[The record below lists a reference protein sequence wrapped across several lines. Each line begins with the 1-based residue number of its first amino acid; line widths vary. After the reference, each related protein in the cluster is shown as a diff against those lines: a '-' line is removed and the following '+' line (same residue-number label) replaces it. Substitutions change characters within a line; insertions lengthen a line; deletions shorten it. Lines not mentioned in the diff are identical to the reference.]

1 MSPSKSELPPAI
13 HNITFCGLTGA
24 IFVLLTFALVL
35 YIEGFV
41 TNSWT
46 IYGENFTGLWQTC
59 TYIQRT
65 SPAEGWFITSQ
76 VLISIGFFGVAVSF
90 VLATIYMT
98 ANRTSKN
105 VTLASLAFIT
115 FVTVVFIVIGV
126 TVLGIRKQ
134 EAAQLSWSFAVTVVA
149 AILTLLAGILTIL
162 QIRRSN
168 VRLF

>member
-1 MSPSKSELPPAI
+1 MSPGKSEFAPAI

-24 IFVLLTFALVL
+24 IFVSLTVALVL

-46 IYGENFTGLWQTC
+46 IQNVTYTGLWQTC
-59 TYIQRT
+59 TYMPRT
-65 SPAEGWFITSQ
+65 QPEDAWLTTSQ
-76 VLISIGFFGVAVSF
+76 VLISIGFFGVTVSF

-105 VTLASLAFIT
+105 VTLASLAFVT

-126 TVLGIRKQ
+126 SVLGYHKKNA
-134 EAAQLSWSFAVTVVA
+134 ELSWSFGVTVVA

>member
-1 MSPSKSELPPAI
+1 M
-13 HNITFCGLTGA
+13 
-24 IFVLLTFALVL
+24 LLTFALVL

-41 TNSWT
+41 TNSWM
-46 IYGENFTGLWQTC
+46 IQGENFTGLWQTC
-59 TYIQRT
+59 SYIQRP
-65 SPAEGWFITSQ
+65 SVAEGWFITSQ

-90 VLATIYMT
+90 VLAVIYMT

-115 FVTVVFIVIGV
+115 FVTVVFIVVGV
-126 TVLGIRKQ
+126 TVLGIRKH